1 MDLGCGAKS
10 FLSSGT
16 RSSMVRVFLIS
27 SSNSVSR
34 SSLTGIFILQG
45 GFCNSMTCAS
55 AGSDSLCCRE
65 SSANNIRQE
74 PAAIFMPRPK
84 PLVLI
89 ILDGWGYRAE
99 TKANAIALARKP
111 TYDRLLREYPNT
123 LIHTSGPFVGLPEGQ
138 MGNSEVGHLN
148 IGAGRIVHMD
158 ITRIDLMIQNGE
170 FFSHPVLLA
179 AMKHARVGERR
190 LHLFGLVS
198 DGGVH
203 SQQAHLYALLKMA
216 KQQGVDRVFVHAFMD
231 GRDTLPTNGAGY
243 LEQLQQKMR
252 EYNSGQI
259 ASVSGRYY
267 AMDRDRRWERISKA
281 YSAMVFADAEGGKQV
296 DPVQG
301 MKDSYNKG
309 VTDEFVIPFVCT
321 DKNGQAL
328 ATIRDEDACICFNF
342 RADRVR
348 QITRALARNSGLNAK
363 GGSDLPGAADLDAT
377 IPRERLPKNLHYVCM
392 TQYDKN
398 FSLPVVIPPES
409 MANIL
414 ANVMG
419 GLNMRNLRVAETEKY
434 AHVTYFFNGG
444 VEQPFP
450 GEERVMVQSPKVA
463 TYDLK
468 PEMSAAGIADAVV
481 KAANDSAFD
490 VVIVNF
496 ANADMVGHSGKL
508 EPTIKAVETVDA
520 CLAQIEKAVRARGGA
535 MLITADHGNAELMID
550 PVTGGPHTAHT
561 TNPVPF
567 IVIAEDASKYSLKPN
582 GSLRDISPTMLGMLG
597 INEPGEMTGADLRA
611 FRIP

>member
-1 MDLGCGAKS
+1 
-10 FLSSGT
+10 
-16 RSSMVRVFLIS
+16 VF
-27 SSNSVSR
+27 VSY
-34 SSLTGIFILQG
+34 
-45 GFCNSMTCAS
+45 
-55 AGSDSLCCRE
+55 E
-65 SSANNIRQE
+65 KPE
-74 PAAIFMPRPK
+74 AAFMSRPK

-111 TYDRLLREYPNT
+111 TYDRLLHEYPNT

-179 AMKHARVGERR
+179 AMKHALVGERR

-216 KQQGVDRVFVHAFMD
+216 KQNGVDRVFVHAFMD

-252 EYNSGQI
+252 EYNSGKI
-259 ASVSGRYY
+259 ATVSGRYY
-267 AMDRDRRWERISKA
+267 AMDRDRRWERIAKA
-281 YSAMVFADAEGGKQV
+281 YNAMVFGDAEGGKST

-301 MKDSYNKG
+301 MKDSYNRG

-321 DKNGQAL
+321 DKSGQPL
-328 ATIRDEDACICFNF
+328 ATIRDDDACICFNF

-348 QITRALARNSGLNAK
+348 QITRALARNSGLNPK
-363 GGSDLPGAADLDAT
+363 GGSDLPGAVDLDAT
-377 IPRERLPKNLHYVCM
+377 IPRDRVPKNLLYVCM

-481 KAANDSAFD
+481 KATEDGTFD
-490 VVIVNF
+490 VIIVNF
-496 ANADMVGHSGKL
+496 ANADMVGHSGKI
-508 EPTIKAVETVDA
+508 EPTVKAVETVDA
-520 CLAQIEKAVRARGGA
+520 CLGRIETAVRAKGGA
-535 MLITADHGNAELMID
+535 MLITADHGNAEMMID
-550 PVTGGPHTAHT
+550 PATGGPHTAHT

-567 IVIAEDASKYSLKPN
+567 IVVAQDSKQYTLKPN

-597 INEPGEMTGADLRA
+597 IDEPKEMTGADLRA
-611 FRIP
+611 FLKNK

>member
-1 MDLGCGAKS
+1 M
-10 FLSSGT
+10 
-16 RSSMVRVFLIS
+16 
-27 SSNSVSR
+27 
-34 SSLTGIFILQG
+34 
-45 GFCNSMTCAS
+45 
-55 AGSDSLCCRE
+55 
-65 SSANNIRQE
+65 
-74 PAAIFMPRPK
+74 PK
-84 PLVLI
+84 PLVLT

-99 TKANAIALARKP
+99 TNANAIALARKP

-170 FFSHPVLLA
+170 FFSHPVLLE
-179 AMKHARVGERR
+179 AMKHARTGERR

-203 SQQAHLYALLKMA
+203 SQQAHLHALLKMA
-216 KQQGVDRVFVHAFMD
+216 KQNGLDRVFVHAFMD
-231 GRDTLPTNGAGY
+231 GRDTLHTNGAGY

-252 EYNSGQI
+252 EYNCGKI
-259 ASVSGRYY
+259 ATVNGRYY
-267 AMDRDRRWERISKA
+267 AMDRDCRWERIAKA
-281 YSAMVFADAEGGKQV
+281 YNAMVFADAEGGKQS

-309 VTDEFVIPFVCT
+309 MTDEFVIPFVVEDAKDDGKSARAT
-321 DKNGQAL
+321 Q
-328 ATIRDEDACICFNF
+328 TIRNDDSCICFNF

-348 QITRALARNSGLNAK
+348 QITRALTRNSGLNEN
-363 GGSDLPGAADLDAT
+363 GGSDLPGATDLDAA
-377 IPRERLPKNLHYVCM
+377 IPRDRVPRNLNYVCM
-392 TQYDKN
+392 TRYDKN

-450 GEERVMVQSPKVA
+450 GEERVLVPSQKVA

-481 KAANDSAFD
+481 KATEDGTFD

-496 ANADMVGHSGKL
+496 ANADMVGHSGKI

-520 CLAQIEKAVRARGGA
+520 CLGRLEAAIRAKGGA
-535 MLITADHGNAELMID
+535 MLITADHGNAEMMID

-567 IVIAEDASKYSLKPN
+567 IVVSENAKQFTLKPN
-582 GSLRDISPTMLGMLG
+582 GSLRDISPTLLGMLG
-597 INEPGEMTGADLRA
+597 IDEPKEMTGADLRVWLKPA
-611 FRIP
+611 KTK

>member
-1 MDLGCGAKS
+1 M
-10 FLSSGT
+10 
-16 RSSMVRVFLIS
+16 
-27 SSNSVSR
+27 
-34 SSLTGIFILQG
+34 
-45 GFCNSMTCAS
+45 
-55 AGSDSLCCRE
+55 
-65 SSANNIRQE
+65 
-74 PAAIFMPRPK
+74 RPK

-89 ILDGWGYRAE
+89 ILDGWGYSPKTE
-99 TKANAIALARKP
+99 ANAIALARKP

-158 ITRIDLMIQNGE
+158 ITRIDLMIQNGD
-170 FFSHPVLLA
+170 FFSDHTLVA
-179 AMKHARVGERR
+179 AMKHAKTGGRR

-252 EYNSGQI
+252 EFNSGKI
-259 ASVSGRYY
+259 ASVNGRYY
-267 AMDRDRRWERISKA
+267 AMDRDRRWERIAKA
-281 YSAMVFADAEGGKQV
+281 FNPIVNGVGEGGTYV

-309 VTDEFVIPFVCT
+309 VTDEFVVPFVCV
-321 DKNGQAL
+321 DNKGEPL
-328 ATIRDEDACICFNF
+328 ATIRDDDSCICFNF

-348 QITRALARNSGLNAK
+348 QITRALARNSGLNAQ
-363 GGSDLPGAADLDAT
+363 GGRDLPGADDLDST
-377 IPRERLPKNLHYVCM
+377 MPRDRAPKNLHYVCM

-419 GLNMRNLRVAETEKY
+419 QTNLRNLRVAETEKY

-444 VEQPFP
+444 VEKPFP
-450 GEERVMVQSPKVA
+450 GEDRVLVQSPKVA

-468 PEMSAAGIADAVV
+468 PEMSAAGVAEAVV
-481 KAANDSAFD
+481 KAVEDGTFD
-490 VVIVNF
+490 VMIVNF
-496 ANADMVGHSGKL
+496 ANADMVGHSGKI

-520 CLAQIEKAVRARGGA
+520 CLGEIEKAVRAKGGA
-535 MLITADHGNAELMID
+535 MLITADHGNAEMMID
-550 PVTGGPHTAHT
+550 PATGGPHTAHT

-567 IVIAEDASKYSLKPN
+567 LVVSENANQFTLKPN
-582 GSLRDISPTMLGMLG
+582 GSLRDISPTILGMLSLP
-597 INEPGEMTGADLRA
+597 EPKEMTGQDLRLMKTQA
-611 FRIP
+611 ASVSK